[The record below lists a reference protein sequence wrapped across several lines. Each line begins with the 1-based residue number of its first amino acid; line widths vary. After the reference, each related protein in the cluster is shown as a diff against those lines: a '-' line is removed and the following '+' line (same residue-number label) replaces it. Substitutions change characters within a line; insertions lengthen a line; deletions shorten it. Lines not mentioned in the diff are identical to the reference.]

1 MENGMPTFRCSV
13 CEAFN
18 RLADAA
24 PRRCAACES
33 RLDVSGRP
41 QEVDAAALGRAI
53 ARAPVPLFVDF
64 WAPWCGPCLMAAPVV
79 KALGSRMA
87 GDIVVLSVNTQDA
100 PEAADV
106 HAIYSIPTFAIFQH
120 HEEVAR
126 RMGVLPRGELER
138 WTRSITGLAEAAAHA

>member
-1 MENGMPTFRCSV
+1 MPTFRCSV

-24 PRRCAACES
+24 PQRCAACES
-33 RLDVSGRP
+33 RLDLSGKP
-41 QEVDAAALGRAI
+41 QEVGAAALARAI

-87 GDIVVLSVNTQDA
+87 GEIVVLSVNTQDA
-100 PEAADV
+100 PEAAEA

-120 HEEVAR
+120 REEAAR
-126 RMGVLPRGELER
+126 RVGILPRGETER
-138 WTRSITGLAEAAAHA
+138 WTRKVTGLGELEARA

>member
-1 MENGMPTFRCSV
+1 MPTFRCSV

-33 RLDVSGRP
+33 KLDVSGNP

-53 ARAPVPLFVDF
+53 ARSPVPLFVDF
-64 WAPWCGPCLMAAPVV
+64 WAPWCGPCMMAAPVV

-87 GDIVVLSVNTQDA
+87 GDIVVLSLNAQDA
-100 PEAADV
+100 PEAAEV
-106 HAIYSIPTFAIFQH
+106 HAIYSLPTFAIFRDR
-120 HEEVAR
+120 EEIGR
-126 RMGVLPRGELER
+126 RMGVLPRGETER
-138 WTRSITGLAEAAAHA
+138 WARRIIGLDEAVALA